1 MPEKKRRFSD
11 FAGEHQPLDGAKLKI
26 SDIFNKEIQ
35 VLKYRIQPSKYHKT
49 LPCLQLQFEMDD
61 GNHILFTSSA
71 VLIEQIETYK
81 NELPFYTT
89 IKQVGNYYTLT

>member
-1 MPEKKRRFSD
+1 MPEGKRRFSD
-11 FAGEHQPLDGAKLKI
+11 FADEHQPLEGTKLKI

-61 GNHILFTSSA
+61 DHHVLFTSSG
-71 VLIEQIETYK
+71 VLIEQIETYQNK
-81 NELPFYTT
+81 IPFYTT
-89 IKQVGNYYTLT
+89 IKQVGKYYTFT